1 MASVAIKDIYSP
13 PHGYHPMVH
22 CGGEPWTE
30 DSTTNLNDAISE
42 LEARIAHPRHW
53 STEENEQNIEKLR
66 QLNFQKQ
73 LLIDYAQK

>member
-1 MASVAIKDIYSP
+1 
-13 PHGYHPMVH
+13 MVH

-42 LEARIAHPRHW
+42 LEARIANPRHW
-53 STEENEQNIEKLR
+53 SKEEHEQNIEKLR